1 MLKVTNNKKFVEMQL
16 LNLIKT
22 LHKFA
27 VERNHVIYIYR
38 QLRNDKIEAL
48 QAVNMINE
56 LF

>member
-1 MLKVTNNKKFVEMQL
+1 MLKVTNNKRFVEMQL

-22 LHKFA
+22 LHNNVA
-27 VERNHVIYIYR
+27 ERGHVIYVYR
-38 QLRNDKIEAL
+38 QLRNNKIEAL

>member
-27 VERNHVIYIYR
+27 AERNHVIYIYR